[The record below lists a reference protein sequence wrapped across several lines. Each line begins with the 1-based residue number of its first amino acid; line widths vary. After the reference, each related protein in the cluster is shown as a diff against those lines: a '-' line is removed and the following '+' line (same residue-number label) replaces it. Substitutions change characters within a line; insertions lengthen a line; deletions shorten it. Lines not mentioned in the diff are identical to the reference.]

1 MPLVVCMVETSKAEK
16 RNTIIRRSCL
26 RVSSH
31 TYIVARVARLRMD
44 FEKSLM
50 KELSANPT
58 GVRGDSRAGAFY
70 TGHVAE
76 DESVMGSPREPW
88 AA

>member
-1 MPLVVCMVETSKAEK
+1 M
-16 RNTIIRRSCL
+16 N
-26 RVSSH
+26 
-31 TYIVARVARLRMD
+31 
-44 FEKSLM
+44 FEKFLM

-58 GVRGDSRAGAFY
+58 EVRGDSRAGAFY

-76 DESVMGSPREPW
+76 EESVMGSPREPW

>member
-1 MPLVVCMVETSKAEK
+1 MPLVVCMVETSKAGK
-16 RNTIIRRSCL
+16 RNTIIRRSYL
-26 RVSSH
+26 RAPSH
-31 TYIVARVARLRMD
+31 TYTVALEARPRMN
-44 FEKSLM
+44 FEKFLM

-58 GVRGDSRAGAFY
+58 EVRGDSRAGAFY

-76 DESVMGSPREPW
+76 EESVMGSPREPW

>member
-1 MPLVVCMVETSKAEK
+1 VPLVVCMVETSKAEK
-16 RNTIIRRSCL
+16 RNTPIRRSYR

-31 TYIVARVARLRMD
+31 TYLVARVARLRMD
-44 FEKSLM
+44 FDKSLM

-58 GVRGDSRAGAFY
+58 GVRGDSTPGAFY

-76 DESVMGSPREPW
+76 EESVTGSPREPW